1 MTIII
6 LNFKGDDAMDIPAL
20 SSISAQSTAGILMMK
35 KILDASEE
43 NGQAMVD
50 LLNTATP
57 SFSPPHLGQT
67 VDISA

>member
-1 MTIII
+1 
-6 LNFKGDDAMDIPAL
+6 MDIPAL